1 MNAPASTL
9 QSLTDLVFH
18 IRDISAG
25 RPNLLTFQGSE
36 RRESL
41 SASDFL
47 RGVHSLALA
56 LEARGLKA
64 GQRVAIVSE
73 ARPEWHLV
81 DFACQLLGAVTV
93 PIDPDAP
100 GELMGYI
107 LRNSGCG
114 WAFYGSD
121 DTRQLLV
128 TLQRGLTTPV
138 RLVAMAGDGATPE
151 ALTLT
156 GLMGE
161 GAPRQ
166 GEVPMERFRG
176 RTQPDDLASLLYT
189 SGTTGDPK
197 GVMLSQKNLVANLL
211 ACGKLFS
218 LGPDDLAITFLSPSH
233 GFQRTID
240 HLCFYR
246 GVAMH
251 YVPGGDH
258 MPEALRRERPTLLV
272 ALPRIYERAHRRT
285 FELIGEEP
293 AWRQR
298 MSRWAIA
305 VGRRYLSAARDGF
318 ISPLLAL
325 ERRFAEGLAFGKIQ
339 QRFGGRLRFA
349 LCGGGAL
356 SAEVSDFFE
365 AVGVPIDQGY
375 GLAETSPVLTSNAP
389 RQRRHGSVG
398 KALEEVELRLADDG
412 EILAR
417 GPGVMMGYW
426 ENPDATAETFDDSG
440 WLRTGD
446 VGHIDQSGY
455 VFITARKQDLLITHD
470 GQSVAPQPLEEALT
484 QDGLIRQAMVIGDN
498 RPYLVALLVP
508 DYQRLGQETG
518 EDNVAALAAS
528 PRVQQAIE
536 RRVEAVNAG
545 QEDAPKILRFAVL
558 TEGFQERDGEVALS
572 GELRRRNILQRRAEM
587 IAGLYSAQAVAA
599 ATAPQTPSEEP
610 EALETP
616 TADPTATTS
625 SDP

>member
-1 MNAPASTL
+1 MNAPAPSL
-9 QSLTDLVFH
+9 QTLTDLVFH

-25 RPNLLTFQGSE
+25 RPNLLTFRGE

-56 LEARGLKA
+56 LESRGLKA
-64 GQRVAIVSE
+64 GDRVAIISE

-81 DFACQLLGAVTV
+81 DFACQLIGAVTV
-93 PIDPDAP
+93 PMDPDAP

-107 LRNSGCG
+107 LRNSGCR
-114 WAFYGSD
+114 WAFYGWG
-121 DTRQLLV
+121 DTRKFLI

-138 RLVAMAGDGATPE
+138 RLVSMAGDGAAPDS
-151 ALTLT
+151 LTLT
-156 GLMGE
+156 RLMGE

-166 GEVPMERFRG
+166 GEVPVERFRG

-197 GVMLSQKNLVANLL
+197 GVMLSQKSLVANLV
-211 ACGKLFS
+211 ACGKLFT
-218 LGPDDLAITFLSPSH
+218 LGPTDLAITFLSPSH

-251 YVPGGDH
+251 YVPNSDD
-258 MPEALRRERPTLLV
+258 MPEALRQERPTLLV

-285 FELIGEEP
+285 FELIDQDPG
-293 AWRQR
+293 WRQR
-298 MSRWAIA
+298 LSHWAIG
-305 VGRRYLSAARDGF
+305 VGRRYLTASRDGF

-325 ERRFAEGLAFGKIQ
+325 ERRFAESFAFGRIQ

-356 SAEVSDFFE
+356 AAEVSDFFE

-375 GLAETSPVLTSNAP
+375 GLAESSPVLTSNAP

-470 GQSVAPQPLEEALT
+470 GQSVAPQPLEETLT

-508 DYQRLGQETG
+508 DYERLSVETG
-518 EDNVAALAAS
+518 EDEPAVLAAS
-528 PRVQQAIE
+528 PRVQQAVE
-536 RRVEAVNAG
+536 RRVEMVNER
-545 QEDAPKILRFAVL
+545 QKDAPKILRFAVL
-558 TEGFQERDGEVALS
+558 TEGFQERDGEVTLS

-587 IAGLYSAQAVAA
+587 IAGLYSAQSVTPAA
-599 ATAPQTPSEEP
+599 DPADPPAPDVSS
-610 EALETP
+610 
-616 TADPTATTS
+616 ADPTATTS